1 MGIRLEEKYGETVR
15 SVEENLKYVE
25 EDIAEAVEHLRKLE
39 DEIIERQREIKY
51 LNEIK
56 DRYIKD
62 LERLRA

>member
-56 DRYIKD
+56 GRYIKD